1 MPNSMSQ
8 CLPSRPRENALLPLS
23 PAHCVI
29 IWQVLACNSCW
40 WVDWLVKWR
49 IIGSVQ
55 CWISSSSTYNKRAR
69 GIQLGLEFSTLV
81 VCWNYLE
88 NSFKKWRPKLHFYRL
103 ILLLVKTRI
112 CWYKVYKGDFNV
124 WPGLRIIVFE
134 KSGLYFWR
142 RGYIAQP
149 WRVHFSRYWN

>member
-1 MPNSMSQ
+1 MFTLKAKRECIVASVPSTLCYYLTSVSMQ
-8 CLPSRPRENALLPLS
+8 LML
-23 PAHCVI
+23 VG
-29 IWQVLACNSCW
+29 
-40 WVDWLVKWR
+40 WLVKWR